1 MRNVSQ
7 IQEFYSGENFVKRI
21 DTILEQMH
29 KKRQD
34 LCEATGI
41 SPQAISNWKSLNRMP
56 TVDAAIAISL
66 FLKVEPEW
74 LLTGQLSWDG
84 YSETQP
90 CQIYS
95 RLYNLLKDKTKAQE
109 PVSPKELHDYV
120 KDIVDDSTL
129 TNWSENRSIPDPEI
143 LYRLADYLGTSLPFL
158 LANITGN
165 MTEHPGIEGKKISL
179 EEYNDF
185 CNYKKNIQLTH
196 LFATLKDSDKKLIT
210 EMLTRLQNNN

>member
-143 LYRLADYLGTSLPFL
+143 LYRLADYLGTSRPFL

-185 CNYKKNIQLTH
+185 CNYKKNIQFTH
-196 LFATLKDSDKKLIT
+196 LFAALKDSDKKLIT